1 MELLVKEWRPMM
13 KRNNTEQV
21 GDVIRKFLRQSGLES
36 PLNEFRLVDAW
47 RDVVGPT
54 ISKYT
59 LNLYIRNQT
68 LFVHLSSSVLRQEL
82 QMQREML
89 VKHLNSK
96 VGANVIVDIIFR

>member
-1 MELLVKEWRPMM
+1 MM

-68 LFVHLSSSVLRQEL
+68 LVVHLSSSVLRQEL

-89 VKHLNSK
+89 VRHLNEK
-96 VGANVIVDIIFR
+96 VGASVIVDIIFR

>member
-1 MELLVKEWRPMM
+1 M
-13 KRNNTEQV
+13 KRNNTEQI

-89 VKHLNSK
+89 VRHLNDK
-96 VGANVIVDIIFR
+96 VGASVIVDIVFR

>member
-1 MELLVKEWRPMM
+1 M
-13 KRNNTEQV
+13 KRNNTEQI

-89 VKHLNSK
+89 VNHLNQQ
-96 VGANVIVDIIFR
+96 VGANVIVNIVFR

>member
-1 MELLVKEWRPMM
+1 M
-13 KRNNTEQV
+13 KRNNTEQI
-21 GDVIRKFLRQSGLES
+21 GDAIRKFLRQSGLES

-89 VKHLNSK
+89 VNHLNQQ
-96 VGANVIVDIIFR
+96 VGASVIVDIVFR

>member
-1 MELLVKEWRPMM
+1 M
-13 KRNNTEQV
+13 KRNNTEQI
-21 GDVIRKFLRQSGLES
+21 GDAIRKFLRQSGLES

-54 ISKYT
+54 IAKYT

-82 QMQREML
+82 QMQREMI
-89 VKHLNSK
+89 VRHLNDK
-96 VGANVIVDIIFR
+96 VGASVIVDIVFR

>member
-1 MELLVKEWRPMM
+1 M

-89 VKHLNSK
+89 VNHLNQK
-96 VGANVIVDIIFR
+96 VGARVIVDIIFR

>member
-1 MELLVKEWRPMM
+1 M

-68 LFVHLSSSVLRQEL
+68 LVVHLSSSVLRQEL

-89 VKHLNSK
+89 VRHLNEK
-96 VGANVIVDIIFR
+96 VGACVIVDIIFR

>member
-1 MELLVKEWRPMM
+1 M
-13 KRNNTEQV
+13 KRNNTEQI
-21 GDVIRKFLRQSGLES
+21 GEVIRKFLRQSGLES

-47 RDVVGPT
+47 REVVGPT

-89 VKHLNSK
+89 VRNLNMK
-96 VGANVIVDIIFR
+96 VGANVIVDIVFR

>member
-1 MELLVKEWRPMM
+1 M

-54 ISKYT
+54 IAKYT

-68 LFVHLSSSVLRQEL
+68 LIVHLSSSVLRQEL

-89 VKHLNSK
+89 VKHLNDK
-96 VGANVIVDIIFR
+96 VGASVIVDIVFR

>member
-1 MELLVKEWRPMM
+1 M
-13 KRNNTEQV
+13 KRNNTEQI
-21 GDVIRKFLRQSGLES
+21 GDAIRKFLRQSGLES

-68 LFVHLSSSVLRQEL
+68 LIVHLSSSVLRQEL
-82 QMQREML
+82 QMQREMI
-89 VKHLNSK
+89 VRHLNEK
-96 VGANVIVDIIFR
+96 VGASVIVDIVFR

>member
-1 MELLVKEWRPMM
+1 M
-13 KRNNTEQV
+13 KRNNTEQI

-89 VKHLNSK
+89 VNHLNQR
-96 VGANVIVDIIFR
+96 VGASVIVDIVFR

>member
-1 MELLVKEWRPMM
+1 M
-13 KRNNTEQV
+13 KRNNTEQI
-21 GDVIRKFLRQSGLES
+21 GDAIRKFLRQSGLES

-89 VKHLNSK
+89 VNHLNQK
-96 VGANVIVDIIFR
+96 VGANVIVDIVFR

>member
-1 MELLVKEWRPMM
+1 M
-13 KRNNTEQV
+13 KRNNTEQI
-21 GDVIRKFLRQSGLES
+21 GEVIRKFLRETGLES

-47 RDVVGPT
+47 REVVGPT

-89 VKHLNSK
+89 IRNLNAK
-96 VGANVIVDIIFR
+96 VGANVIFEIVFR

>member
-1 MELLVKEWRPMM
+1 M

-89 VKHLNSK
+89 VNHLNQK
-96 VGANVIVDIIFR
+96 VGASVIVDIIFR

>member
-1 MELLVKEWRPMM
+1 M
-13 KRNNTEQV
+13 KRNNTEQI
-21 GDVIRKFLRQSGLES
+21 GQAIRKFLRQSGLES

-68 LFVHLSSSVLRQEL
+68 LFVHLSSSVIRQEL
-82 QMQREML
+82 QMQRQML
-89 VKHLNSK
+89 VNHLNQK
-96 VGANVIVDIIFR
+96 VGAMVIVDIVFR

>member
-1 MELLVKEWRPMM
+1 M
-13 KRNNTEQV
+13 KRNNTEQI
-21 GDVIRKFLRQSGLES
+21 GDAIRKFLRQSGLES

-54 ISKYT
+54 IFKYT

-89 VKHLNSK
+89 VNHLNQQ
-96 VGANVIVDIIFR
+96 VGANVIVNIVFR